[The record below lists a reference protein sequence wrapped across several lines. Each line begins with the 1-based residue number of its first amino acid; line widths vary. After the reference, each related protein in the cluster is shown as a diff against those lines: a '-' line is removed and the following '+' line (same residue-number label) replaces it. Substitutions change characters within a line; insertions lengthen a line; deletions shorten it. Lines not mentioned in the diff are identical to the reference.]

1 MIPSRGAGSA
11 RDPVAGIVPAIRC
24 RGLAKRFGATV
35 ALRSVD
41 LEVRRGE
48 CFGLLGPNG
57 AGKTTTIEIL
67 EGLQRPDAGE
77 VEVLGLKWES
87 DARELRRRLGIQL
100 QETELPDRLKV
111 REVVSLFRAMA
122 PAGFTVDELID
133 RVRLRDK
140 SGDLVRGLSGG
151 QKQRLSLACAL
162 AGDPDILFLDEPT
175 TGLDPQSRRHIWD
188 ICDEFRGRGG
198 TILLTTHFMDEAEK
212 LADRLAII
220 DHGTVLV
227 EGTPRQLIASL
238 GGDHI
243 VDFET
248 SAPLDPA
255 ELEALPA
262 VRRVDAVV
270 GHQRLATREPH
281 RTILALYQLAAPAG
295 AELTAP
301 NTHDATLDDV
311 FLAMTGRQLRD
322 G

>member
-1 MIPSRGAGSA
+1 LAGEES
-11 RDPVAGIVPAIRC
+11 GGVPAIRC
-24 RGLAKRFGATV
+24 RGLAKRFGETV
-35 ALRSVD
+35 ALSSVD

-77 VEVLGLKWES
+77 VEVLGLRWES
-87 DARELRRRLGIQL
+87 SGRELRRRLGIQL

-111 REVVSLFRAMA
+111 REVVTLFRAMA
-122 PAGFTVDELID
+122 PAGFTVEELID
-133 RVRLRDK
+133 HVLLREK
-140 SGDLVRGLSGG
+140 SNDLVKGLSGG

-188 ICDEFRGRGG
+188 ICNEFRARGG
-198 TILLTTHFMDEAEK
+198 TILLTTHFMDEAER

-220 DHGTVLV
+220 DSGRVLV

-248 SAPLDPA
+248 SIPLEA
-255 ELEALPA
+255 TELAALPA
-262 VRRVDAVV
+262 VTRVDVVV

-281 RTILALYQLAAPAG
+281 RTIQALYQLAG
-295 AELTAP
+295 REGTELTAL
-301 NTHDATLDDV
+301 NTHNATLDDV

-322 G
+322 N